1 VHPYGRST
9 LVAFKKS
16 NTRQMLIKSGLF
28 FAFAIPLSF
37 RFLVVHSAPTSASA
51 IFLEVSKKAFNSG
64 NATTRGFRIT
74 ADSGSANE
82 REEQDREDN
91 LDSLNRA
98 ENG

>member
-9 LVAFKKS
+9 LMAFEKS
-16 NTRQMLIKSGLF
+16 NTRQMLIKSGFF

-37 RFLVVHSAPTSASA
+37 LFLVVHSAPTSASA

-64 NATTRGFRIT
+64 NATTRGFLKT

-82 REEQDREDN
+82 RENKIGRTN
-91 LDSLNRA
+91 STP
-98 ENG
+98 